1 MNILWNTK
9 HITKFTKLIQISIQT
24 LLSLKKILLYLY
36 TYLSVSNTIY
46 TKYEKKNKKNVLLS
60 IPIIHH
66 LQLFDLLFYLC
77 LYTPSLLVTCTI
89 YVEKEERNIKKKRL
103 KLLLLLHVGPFRLA
117 RRIYSVARDSKSRYR
132 TARLSFR
139 NNKEKIGKRKE
150 KRGEKERNR

>member
-36 TYLSVSNTIY
+36 TYLSFSNTIY

-77 LYTPSLLVTCTI
+77 LYTPSLHTVFTRHLHDI
-89 YVEKEERNIKKKRL
+89 RREGRKKHKKKKIKIIIIITR
-103 KLLLLLHVGPFRLA
+103 RTISA
-117 RRIYSVARDSKSRYR
+117 R
-132 TARLSFR
+132 
-139 NNKEKIGKRKE
+139 
-150 KRGEKERNR
+150 

>member
-36 TYLSVSNTIY
+36 TYLSFSNTIY

-66 LQLFDLLFYLC
+66 LQLWSIVL
-77 LYTPSLLVTCTI
+77 SLSLHTVFTRHLHDI
-89 YVEKEERNIKKKRL
+89 RREGRKKHKKKKIKIIIIITR
-103 KLLLLLHVGPFRLA
+103 RTISA
-117 RRIYSVARDSKSRYR
+117 R
-132 TARLSFR
+132 
-139 NNKEKIGKRKE
+139 
-150 KRGEKERNR
+150 